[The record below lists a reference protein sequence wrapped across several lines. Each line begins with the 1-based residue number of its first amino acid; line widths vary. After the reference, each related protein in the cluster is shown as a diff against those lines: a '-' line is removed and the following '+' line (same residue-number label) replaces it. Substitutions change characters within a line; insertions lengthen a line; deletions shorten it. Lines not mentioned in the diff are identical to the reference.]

1 MKQLGAGVICIAVA
15 VIVVSCGGGSHGASA
30 AMMSAV
36 SADTGAGLLRV
47 PEGRRLN
54 VAFVMTEGA
63 TMIDFAGP
71 WEVFQ
76 DVHLE
81 GSGMSLEQQHPFRL
95 FTVGE
100 SKEHIRTSGGMQV
113 IPDYTFRNAPVPDIV
128 VIGAQRGSK
137 GLHEFVRVAHRKNAL
152 ILSVCTGAF
161 KVAQAGLLDG
171 KTATTHHDFY
181 ERFEEQHPKVKLIRS
196 RRFVKADDRI
206 YTAGGLT
213 SGIDLALH
221 VVELYF
227 GRETAARTA
236 DYMEYESD
244 GWIPPA
250 QTAE

>member
-1 MKQLGAGVICIAVA
+1 MKEITAGFACIALVLA
-15 VIVVSCGGGSHGASA
+15 ISSCGGGHHEASA
-30 AMMSAV
+30 TTLSVMA
-36 SADTGAGLLRV
+36 TGQVGGPLRA

-81 GSGMSLEQQHPFRL
+81 GAGMSMEQQMPFRL
-95 FTVGE
+95 YTVGE

-113 IPDYTFRNAPVPDIV
+113 TPDFTFANAPDPDIV

-137 GLHEFVRVAHRKNAL
+137 GLHGWVRESHEKNAL

-161 KVAQAGLLDG
+161 KVAQTGLLDG
-171 KTATTHHDFY
+171 KTATTHHDF
-181 ERFEEQHPKVKLIRS
+181 FEDFAEQHPKVTLVRS

-227 GRETAARTA
+227 GRETAVRTA
-236 DYMEYESD
+236 DYMEYESKS
-244 GWIPPA
+244 WIEPVRSS
-250 QTAE
+250 E